1 MIKECKEITQCCTF
15 LFELIYSN
23 IIDASRLIN
32 WKTVPDNFAIIILL
46 LLTTKDVLKTV
57 HRIMLLFRDIAITT
71 SSMEIEMGFRLLPDL
86 EPYINEIKYV
96 PEFKKID
103 CCINGI
109 NCKTMHWDPDGNGS
123 WNVKSNVP
131 FIKTNP
137 PSVFTVVPPP
147 VQTKPSFWFWLKVL

>member
-1 MIKECKEITQCCTF
+1 MIKECKEITQCCT
-15 LFELIYSN
+15 LSIYSN

-57 HRIMLLFRDIAITT
+57 HRITLLFGDIAITT

-123 WNVKSNVP
+123 WNVKSKVP

-137 PSVFTVVPPP
+137 PGEFTVLPPHH
-147 VQTKPSFWFWLKVL
+147 QSKLKHLFDFD